1 MALSG
6 THRTLAALIDDASG
20 LLKDNVAGDIS
31 AQDLRD
37 AVRTSFGAHYLAVT
51 PETGNF
57 TAVPGS
63 HHLCDVATTGSIV
76 VSAPGTPVAGDRFRV
91 TMYSDSLAADRSVS
105 FNSVTIRGASSSGA
119 DKWSLWIEGE
129 SLELQYID
137 GTYGWE
143 IVYDGRIPH
152 CGQMY
157 LSTTTAETPDY
168 LVANVF
174 KIVPYDTEVVDN
186 ADIVDIADKRF
197 ELKRVSTYL
206 SEAAAAAGTNDGN
219 LLTIK
224 ITDGTDSFAWTYMQ
238 AAVNAQNQA
247 SAGATLFNVNSARLN
262 IWAELRC
269 SAAAEIV
276 GSSVWATHMSIKEVL
291 R

>member
-157 LSTTTAETPDY
+157 LSTTTTGTY
-168 LVANVF
+168 LTANVF
-174 KIVPYDTEVVDN
+174 KIIPYDTEAVDN
-186 ADIVDIADKRF
+186 ADIVDVTDKRF

-206 SEAAAAAGTNDGN
+206 GEAAAAAGVSDQQQ
-219 LLTIK
+219 LTIK

-238 AAVNAQNQA
+238 SAMNSQNQA
-247 SAGATLFNVNSARLN
+247 SAGASLFNVNAARLN
-262 IWAELRC
+262 IEAYLRVSENC
-269 SAAAEIV
+269 EIV
-276 GSSVWATHMSIKEVL
+276 GSAVWATHFSMTEVL